1 LLYRNRTSLLTSA
14 GVDRFIFPEKGNN
27 KNWDIFRRLPAFRA
41 VLLRRIFLKPRT
53 QKYLDEH
60 FEKGKSFLLAQEA
73 LLNEL
78 TETFET
84 ELWDNLEEQSLF
96 RLGQKMAISSQ
107 PSLQD
112 VLTRQ
117 ILFTWGLGFAVG
129 STSTK
134 ESRRRLPG
142 D

>member
-1 LLYRNRTSLLTSA
+1 M
-14 GVDRFIFPEKGNN
+14 
-27 KNWDIFRRLPAFRA
+27 
-41 VLLRRIFLKPRT
+41 KPRT

-60 FEKGKSFLLAQEA
+60 FEKGMSFLMAQEA

-84 ELWDNLEEQSLF
+84 ELWDNLEELALF
-96 RLGQKMAISSQ
+96 RLGQKMAIPAQ
-107 PSLQD
+107 PSLQE

-134 ESRRRLPG
+134 ENRRSLPG

>member
-1 LLYRNRTSLLTSA
+1 M
-14 GVDRFIFPEKGNN
+14 
-27 KNWDIFRRLPAFRA
+27 
-41 VLLRRIFLKPRT
+41 KPRT
-53 QKYLDEH
+53 QKYLNEH
-60 FEKGKSFLLAQEA
+60 FEKGKSFLMAQEA

-84 ELWDNLEEQSLF
+84 ELWDNLEQQSLF
-96 RLGQKMAISSQ
+96 RLGQKMAIPSQ

-134 ESRRRLPG
+134 ESRRRLP
-142 D
+142 DE